1 MIVDVTRTIAPVITD
16 ISDRHRV
23 RVETIIADFHDT
35 LFAFKCATSERLLRL
50 GVSMAQL
57 NILYVLRRSD
67 EMPMSRL
74 AEVLNVSLSNAT
86 GLIDRME
93 ERGFIERTR
102 VLADR
107 RIVMVRLTP
116 EGVRL
121 LEEQDAMS
129 EDLMRRVLDKLKP
142 NQLTVVAQATADSGI
157 NKATGLAAVLKQLG
171 RSAEETLAVGDAEND
186 HALLESVGFG
196 VALANAV
203 ALLKVHA
210 DWVTDGRN
218 GEGVQELIA
227 RLIEDKLPP
236 SGHYAE
242 PGESTG

>member
-57 NILYVLRRSD
+57 NILYILRRSD

-142 NQLTVVAQATADSGI
+142 EPAHGRRPGDRRPSRRRRGDPRPAPGSPPGLHDHSTITADP
-157 NKATGLAAVLKQLG
+157 
-171 RSAEETLAVGDAEND
+171 
-186 HALLESVGFG
+186 
-196 VALANAV
+196 
-203 ALLKVHA
+203 
-210 DWVTDGRN
+210 
-218 GEGVQELIA
+218 A
-227 RLIEDKLPP
+227 RRGPRP
-236 SGHYAE
+236 TH
-242 PGESTG
+242 

>member
-1 MIVDVTRTIAPVITD
+1 MIVDVTRTIAPATPET
-16 ISDRHRV
+16 SDRHRV

-35 LFAFKCATSERLLRL
+35 LFALKCATSERLLRL

-57 NILYVLRRSD
+57 NILYILRRSD

-102 VLADR
+102 VPADR
-107 RIVMVRLTP
+107 RIVLVRLTA

-129 EDLMRRVLDKLKP
+129 EDLMRRVLDKLGP
-142 NQLTVVAQATADSGI
+142 NQLSVVAQATADLRAAAE
-157 NKATGLAAVLKQLG
+157 ATLG
-171 RSAEETLAVGDAEND
+171 PLPDRYPASTTTPRSPLTLRG
-186 HALLESVGFG
+186 
-196 VALANAV
+196 
-203 ALLKVHA
+203 A
-210 DWVTDGRN
+210 DPAQSTDR
-218 GEGVQELIA
+218 
-227 RLIEDKLPP
+227 RD
-236 SGHYAE
+236 
-242 PGESTG
+242 

>member
-1 MIVDVTRTIAPVITD
+1 MIVDVTRTIAPVLTD

-57 NILYVLRRSD
+57 NILYILRRSD

-142 NQLTVVAQATADSGI
+142 NQLTVVAQATADLRAAAE
-157 NKATGLAAVLKQLG
+157 ATLGPLPDRHPASTTTPRSPLTLRGADPAQL
-171 RSAEETLAVGDAEND
+171 
-186 HALLESVGFG
+186 
-196 VALANAV
+196 
-203 ALLKVHA
+203 
-210 DWVTDGRN
+210 TDR
-218 GEGVQELIA
+218 
-227 RLIEDKLPP
+227 RD
-236 SGHYAE
+236 
-242 PGESTG
+242 